1 MVSFK
6 ERSDEKRK
14 HTLQQAKQC
23 CAESEALRKRK
34 HHPESE
40 AIQNGNI
47 RFNER
52 SNVASTFR
60 PHFLGVKWRKLM
72 ERKEQKAV

>member
-23 CAESEALRKRK
+23 CAESETFW
-34 HHPESE
+34 
-40 AIQNGNI
+40 NGNI
-47 RFNER
+47 HFNER

-72 ERKEQKAV
+72 ERIEQKAV